1 MATFRQIH
9 VRIWQDKKVEELS
22 PLGKLLFVYS
32 WSNTYRNE
40 ACLYELTKRKITN
53 ETGIDI
59 KAVDEVLAELERAGL
74 IRYDHENSYIWVINA
89 LKYQSINVNNMTAIL
104 RDIHTCKS
112 SLAVDF
118 AEYYRDLIQF
128 HIDKYS
134 MPWVWDDNGVPTPY
148 ESHSGKGKGKG
159 KDKGKSNITT
169 PISPPQQNK
178 LDEFTPGELEGSGGS
193 EIYQTF
199 EKEFGRLLSPFEI
212 ETLNEWM
219 REFSLELILHALRVA
234 VLGQNRSFRY
244 IGGILTRWKGAGVKC
259 VQDVEVLEK
268 RHQEGKRTRV
278 SPREKSS
285 VADQNAQVLEAV
297 FGGET

>member
-1 MATFRQIH
+1 MAKYRQIH

-118 AEYYRDLIQF
+118 AEYYRDLIQSY
-128 HIDKYS
+128 IDKYS
-134 MPWVWDDNGVPTPY
+134 MPWVWDDNGVPTPC
-148 ESHSGKGKGKG
+148 ESHTGKGKGNGKGKG
-159 KDKGKSNITT
+159 KDNTKNKKYPPESTEYQLAEYLFEKIQENNPTCKKPNLQKWAAGMDKILRIDRRPPAEVKEIITFAQRDSFWCSNI
-169 PISPPQQNK
+169 
-178 LDEFTPGELEGSGGS
+178 
-193 EIYQTF
+193 
-199 EKEFGRLLSPFEI
+199 LSPDS
-212 ETLNEWM
+212 LRKQYDRLKLQM
-219 REFSLELILHALRVA
+219 R
-234 VLGQNRSFRY
+234 NN
-244 IGGILTRWKGAGVKC
+244 LTRA
-259 VQDVEVLEK
+259 
-268 RHQEGKRTRV
+268 
-278 SPREKSS
+278 SPKAKNNTSNDPLGLKAEI
-285 VADQNAQVLEAV
+285 
-297 FGGET
+297 F